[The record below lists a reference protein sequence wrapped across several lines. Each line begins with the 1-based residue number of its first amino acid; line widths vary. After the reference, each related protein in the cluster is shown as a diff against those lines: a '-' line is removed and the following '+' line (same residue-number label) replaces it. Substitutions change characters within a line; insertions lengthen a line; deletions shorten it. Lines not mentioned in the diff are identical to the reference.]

1 MELGG
6 GIHDVTLK
14 SSVCS
19 DLVGKSLGSVTCNL
33 TLNSRV
39 DQKQIRNM
47 VCSGKSNF
55 QSFRKL
61 PDFRNHL

>member
-6 GIHDVTLK
+6 GIHDVNLQ

-19 DLVGKSLGSVTCNL
+19 DLVGKSLEGVMCNL

-39 DQKQIRNM
+39 DQK
-47 VCSGKSNF
+47 
-55 QSFRKL
+55 
-61 PDFRNHL
+61 